1 MEHAGAIAQAILPL
15 LLSLLCGMGAWGAF
29 GHKRFMARN
38 DREHERLAEEGRS
51 MDRRLT
57 RAETKIE
64 HIQAELDRVGR

>member
-15 LLSLLCGMGAWGAF
+15 LLTLLCGVGAWGAF

-38 DREHERLAEEGRS
+38 DHEHEKLGEETRS

-57 RAETKIE
+57 RAETRLE
-64 HIQAELDRVGR
+64 HIQAELDKMI